1 MRVNDRN
8 RSVLVARG
16 LRGLAI
22 VSAVLGSF
30 SSAAEA
36 QSVLPTQLPNF
47 LCQNFTAL
55 RDLAPFVALIVV
67 AAALVHGLVVRRT
80 ALAVDLAVSI
90 IIALIVMNLNTILG
104 TFGLSVSCG

>member
-1 MRVNDRN
+1 MRINDRN
-8 RSVLVARG
+8 RFVLVAWG

-22 VSAVLGSF
+22 ASAMLGSF

-67 AAALVHGLVVRRT
+67 AAALVHGLVIRRT

>member
-1 MRVNDRN
+1 MLVNDRH
-8 RSVLVARG
+8 RSTLITWG

-22 VSAVLGSF
+22 VPVVLGSF

-67 AAALVHGLVVRRT
+67 AAALVHGLVIRRT